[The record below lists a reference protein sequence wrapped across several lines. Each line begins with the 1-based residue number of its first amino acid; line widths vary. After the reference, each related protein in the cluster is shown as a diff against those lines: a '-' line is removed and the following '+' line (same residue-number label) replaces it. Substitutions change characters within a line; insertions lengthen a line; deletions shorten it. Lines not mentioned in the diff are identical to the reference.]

1 MLSLT
6 TLAPQ
11 HKLNSD
17 AVEPCRFAGAT
28 GDARRLFLTPLLSD
42 LLPAQPA
49 YTIIAMPW
57 CSANPVIAPLRS
69 ERLRLPSAPLV
80 RAVADTTANTTEEGL

>member
-28 GDARRLFLTPLLSD
+28 AYARRLFSTPLLSNP
-42 LLPAQPA
+42 LPAQPA
-49 YTIIAMPW
+49 LTILSRPGKR
-57 CSANPVIAPLRS
+57 ANPVIAPLRS
-69 ERLRLPSAPLV
+69 ERLRLTSAPLV